1 MTTLKTLL
9 AGAAFVASAAG
20 ANAATFVADSVI
32 SREVGACTASAAQ
45 CASNDRMNVNNA
57 VDGSLDS
64 FYSLGLGGE
73 IVLGFSKLVTAASN
87 TITAFEVT
95 FQPKGDH
102 FEAADI
108 YTILNGEQK
117 FAGTVTNAGG
127 IGNVNASS
135 VTANWTFDSIRLVD
149 VTRREFGET
158 SSSFDGFDIAKV
170 SVAAVPLPAAG
181 LMLMAGLGGLAAL
194 RRRKNKAA

>member
-73 IVLGFSKLVTAASN
+73 IVLGFSNLVTAASN

-95 FQPKGDH
+95 FQPKGNH
-102 FEAADI
+102 REAADVFAV
-108 YTILNGEQK
+108 LNGV
-117 FAGTVTNAGG
+117 GTFVGTIFNTGSEG
-127 IGNVNASS
+127 SVNPSS
-135 VTANWTFDSIRLVD
+135 VTTNMTFDSIRLVD
-149 VTRREFGET
+149 VTRREFANST
-158 SSSFDGFDIAKV
+158 SFDGFDIAKV